1 MDRLTFK
8 EVEQINERQKR
19 ISKQTYLMVEF
30 PQVYYKDIQMDI
42 VYFET
47 GGDDVLPHISKPAK
61 AMFYDSNLGM
71 VGF

>member
-1 MDRLTFK
+1 
-8 EVEQINERQKR
+8 
-19 ISKQTYLMVEF
+19 MVEF

-71 VGF
+71 VCFLIYCVLLEMLAGSHLKILL